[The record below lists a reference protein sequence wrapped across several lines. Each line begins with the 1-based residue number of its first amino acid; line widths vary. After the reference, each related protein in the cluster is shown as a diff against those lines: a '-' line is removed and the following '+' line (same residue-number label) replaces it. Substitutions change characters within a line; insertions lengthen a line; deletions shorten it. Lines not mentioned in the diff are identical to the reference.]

1 MTKLL
6 YKNIVNFL
14 IIIKMIEILC
24 GGNKKYKCE
33 RIKLAA
39 IYSYNVNR
47 ILIPPLEVELGNE
60 LSI

>member
-1 MTKLL
+1 
-6 YKNIVNFL
+6 
-14 IIIKMIEILC
+14 MIEILC

>member
-14 IIIKMIEILC
+14 IIIEILY